1 MLDDDI
7 KEEDVDLDDLI
18 IPIPSDSNET
28 EIFQDLRPKSNNN
41 EHEKT
46 VTSFTFVSKTDVD
59 LDYLNLDI
67 IAKENSNQDATFDFK
82 HSSED
87 GDIETL
93 AKQNNL
99 FGCNICK
106 YMTISIMI

>member
-1 MLDDDI
+1 MIVFRMLDDDI
-7 KEEDVDLDDLI
+7 KEADVDLDDLI

-28 EIFQDLRPKSNNN
+28 EIVHDLRPKSNND

-82 HSSED
+82 HSSE
-87 GDIETL
+87 TL
-93 AKQNNL
+93 EKQNNL
-99 FGCNICK
+99 FGCNK
-106 YMTISIMI
+106 KW

>member
-1 MLDDDI
+1 MLDDEI

-28 EIFQDLRPKSNNN
+28 EIVHDLRPKSNND
-41 EHEKT
+41 ELEKT
-46 VTSFTFVSKTDVD
+46 VTSFKFVSKTDVD

-87 GDIETL
+87 GGI
-93 AKQNNL
+93 
-99 FGCNICK
+99 
-106 YMTISIMI
+106 